1 MHIHT
6 LRADLEP
13 SGRQWRSCFHAR
25 FYKNVALLQV
35 TRCQA
40 QVLELE
46 QPTQVLD
53 GPISKDACTLQ
64 DVILSG
70 EKVGERTGLRLAKVL
85 LELLAQRHSS
95 MYVSTVLSAATP
107 Y

>member
-1 MHIHT
+1 MEE
-6 LRADLEP
+6 LFP
-13 SGRQWRSCFHAR
+13 CS
-25 FYKNVALLQV
+25 FYKHVTLLQV
-35 TRCQA
+35 ARCQA

-85 LELLAQRHSS
+85 LELLAHRHSS
-95 MYVSTVLSAATP
+95 TYVSMVPSAAIP
-107 Y
+107 C